1 MLSRQSNL
9 REMELRLHAHS
20 SHFVFCT
27 STREP
32 KLSDSYTLYKSIGF
46 PDDKKPH
53 SHARKELKIASA
65 LPETVASIAVAAT
78 VVGTAAT
85 LLARRTKA
93 SNDFEVPA
101 NGCEE
106 CGGSGVCSECNGEGF
121 ILKKLSE
128 ESAAKARMTAKNDAT
143 RYTAGLPKKWSYC
156 KKCNASRLCSSC
168 SSSGQRERSI
178 AVRTKFLSSTLD
190 E

>member
-1 MLSRQSNL
+1 
-9 REMELRLHAHS
+9 MELRLNAHS

-27 STREP
+27 STRES
-32 KLSDSYTLYKSIGF
+32 KFSDSYSFNKSIGF
-46 PDDKKPH
+46 HYDKKSH
-53 SHARKELKIASA
+53 SHAWKELKIASA
-65 LPETVASIAVAAT
+65 LPETVATFAVAAT

-93 SNDFEVPA
+93 SNDVEVPT
-101 NGCEE
+101 NRCEA
-106 CGGSGVCSECNGEGF
+106 CGGSGVCSECKGEGF
-121 ILKKLSE
+121 IMKKLSE
-128 ESAAKARMTAKNDAT
+128 ESAEKARMTAKNDAT

-168 SSSGQRERSI
+168 SGSGQHERSI
-178 AVRTKFLSSTLD
+178 AVRAKFLSNTLD